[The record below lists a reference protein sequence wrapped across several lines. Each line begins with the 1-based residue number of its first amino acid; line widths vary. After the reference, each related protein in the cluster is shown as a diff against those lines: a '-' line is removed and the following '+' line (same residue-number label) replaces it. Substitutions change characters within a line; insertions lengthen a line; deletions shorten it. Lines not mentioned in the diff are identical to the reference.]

1 MFQHQDYKV
10 TMIYAQPRLRN
21 DGLPFTA
28 VRIDTPRILV
38 NWILIF
44 VYSEKCSNNSQI
56 CEYKFEKNP
65 GDLKG

>member
-1 MFQHQDYKV
+1 MFQYQDYKV

-21 DGLPFTA
+21 
-28 VRIDTPRILV
+28 V

-56 CEYKFEKNP
+56 CEYKFKKKSWRF
-65 GDLKG
+65 KGLRKIIWHAQHMNC